1 MPLVLPGISLS
12 LGLTQSKTLD
22 CRIRLAAT
30 CPNRTPQLN
39 LPRFVAKEAELVLLL
54 KSNLKDLNSRRERNR
69 SPPQLVPI
77 QFVGRK
83 PPYLYS
89 IFGEFHKVL
98 LLIKAHYDHDITWS
112 NVRIY
117 KHHVMFSHVFM
128 TVRTTESWP
137 EVWIVS
143 WSANAQLHGWAR
155 SCCTFPSFALFFLF
169 QCSFQ
174 LLSCCSATSCSRQ
187 NVPAT
192 NDSDLLT
199 YNAKYFWQF
208 NNLAH
213 SLDWCLA
220 GSFLELLLGHY
231 SVQIGYYR
239 EYNCTEIDLKHVFL
253 NR

>member
-98 LLIKAHYDHDITWS
+98 LLIKAHYDHDIT
-112 NVRIY
+112 
-117 KHHVMFSHVFM
+117 
-128 TVRTTESWP
+128 
-137 EVWIVS
+137 
-143 WSANAQLHGWAR
+143 
-155 SCCTFPSFALFFLF
+155 
-169 QCSFQ
+169 
-174 LLSCCSATSCSRQ
+174 
-187 NVPAT
+187 
-192 NDSDLLT
+192 
-199 YNAKYFWQF
+199 
-208 NNLAH
+208 
-213 SLDWCLA
+213 
-220 GSFLELLLGHY
+220 
-231 SVQIGYYR
+231 
-239 EYNCTEIDLKHVFL
+239 
-253 NR
+253 